1 MMRPGDLVTVQLG
14 PQHPAQLRRAV
25 PRQAVIV
32 SLDPPWVEVQAP
44 GDQRLPVMTFFVPIS
59 EVQP

>member
-1 MMRPGDLVTVQLG
+1 MTVQLG

-25 PRQAVIV
+25 PKVAEIV
-32 SLDPPWVEVQAP
+32 SIDPPWVEVQAP
-44 GDQRLPVMTFFVPIS
+44 DDQQVPVMTFFVRIS